1 MWTQIVGKVRL
12 YSAGGQVR
20 ASNREVVRLSRRKY
34 LSNLN
39 PHAQNLGIG
48 GDMPSIEGLHHVTA
62 IAGEPQPNIDFYTG
76 VLGLRLVK
84 VTVNFDDPTT
94 YHLYYG
100 DGQGHPGTILT
111 FFPWPASFQGRI
123 GTGQLTVTS
132 FAVPEKSL
140 PYWREHLR
148 KRGIQFENAR
158 SDFEEVLFLRDPDGL
173 QLELV
178 STSNANPDRV
188 WERGAVPTEHA
199 IRGFHHVT
207 LSENGYE
214 RTASLLIETLGF
226 KQVRRE
232 GNRFRY
238 TVANGEPSTVVD
250 VICAPEGRPGRV
262 AVGTVHHVA
271 WRTPSDAEQLHW
283 RDELTKHEYDVTPI
297 IDRQYFHSIYFRE
310 PGGILFEIATDPPGF
325 ATDET
330 VEHLGRSL
338 KLPPWLEKA
347 RTELEQLL
355 PRIELPNCGGGQ
367 ADEAA

>member
-1 MWTQIVGKVRL
+1 MAK
-12 YSAGGQVR
+12 
-20 ASNREVVRLSRRKY
+20 
-34 LSNLN
+34 
-39 PHAQNLGIG
+39 
-48 GDMPSIEGLHHVTA
+48 IEGLHHVTA
-62 IAGEPQPNIDFYTG
+62 IAGEPQANINFYTG

-100 DGQGHPGTILT
+100 DGQGHPGTIMT
-111 FFPWPASFQGRI
+111 FFLWPGAMRGRI

-132 FAVPEKSL
+132 FAVPERSL
-140 PYWREHLR
+140 PYWRKRLH
-148 KRGIQFENAR
+148 KRGV
-158 SDFEEVLFLRDPDGL
+158 DFEEATSDFGEEMLFLRDADGL
-173 QLELV
+173 QLELI
-178 STSNANPDRV
+178 SCSNADPDRI
-188 WERGAVPTEHA
+188 WERGPVPTEHA

-214 RTASLLIETLGF
+214 RTALLLSQTLGF
-226 KQVRRE
+226 KQIAKQ

-238 TVANGEPSTVVD
+238 AVAKAAPSTIADLV
-250 VICAPEGRPGRV
+250 CAPEGRSGRV

-271 WRTPSDAEQLHW
+271 WRTATNEEQVRW
-283 RDELTKHEYDVTPI
+283 RGTLTKLEYDVTPI

-310 PGGILFEIATDPPGF
+310 PGGVLFEIATDPPGF

-330 VEHLGRSL
+330 VEHLGTSL

-347 RTELEQLL
+347 RPELERLL
-355 PRIELPNCGGGQ
+355 PRIELPRIAGGK